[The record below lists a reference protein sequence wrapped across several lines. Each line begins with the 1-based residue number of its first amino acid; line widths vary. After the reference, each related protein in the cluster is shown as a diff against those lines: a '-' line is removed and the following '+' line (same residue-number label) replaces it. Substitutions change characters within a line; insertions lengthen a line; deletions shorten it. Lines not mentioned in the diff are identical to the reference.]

1 MTYEDIMA
9 CEMITEDVFEHL
21 TPTCETQSHVVSKC
35 YEDDEKEEDYDKDVD
50 KKQATQYEKKTTIF

>member
-1 MTYEDIMA
+1 
-9 CEMITEDVFEHL
+9 MITEDVFEHL